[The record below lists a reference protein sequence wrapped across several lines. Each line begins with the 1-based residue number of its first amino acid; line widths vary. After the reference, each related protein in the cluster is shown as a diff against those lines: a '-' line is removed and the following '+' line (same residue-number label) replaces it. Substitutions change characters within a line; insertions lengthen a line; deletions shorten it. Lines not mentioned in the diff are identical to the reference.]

1 MAKTAPDQK
10 TLQDAQNL
18 LLKRIASLV
27 SDHPKQVKEILT
39 KYKISF
45 PENATNTQLGEAIS
59 DGFANV
65 DFMGELYLVA
75 EKYATGVQLNAKGGG
90 GMSAGGG
97 SNPIS
102 AIAEAVGNVAQ
113 ASAQITASVM
123 ERDTAKVNQK
133 TKLID
138 FIQSKDKNKTD
149 KHVAEL
155 QAATANKSS
164 DNKTMV
170 YVGVGVGALVLIA
183 IVTVVIIKSRGKNS
197 QPTA

>member
-1 MAKTAPDQK
+1 MAATQPDQK

-27 SDHPKQVKEILT
+27 SDHPAQVKEILT
-39 KYKISF
+39 RHKISF
-45 PENATNTQLGEAIS
+45 PANATNTQLGEAIS
-59 DGFANV
+59 NGFTNV
-65 DFMGELYLVA
+65 DFMGDLYQTA

-90 GMSAGGG
+90 KMSAGGG

-113 ASAQITASVM
+113 ASAQITASVL
-123 ERDTAKVNQK
+123 EKDTAKINQK

-149 KHVAEL
+149 KSIAAIQAE
-155 QAATANKSS
+155 TETKKSGA
-164 DNKTMV
+164 KTME
-170 YVGVGVGALVLIA
+170 YVAIGGGVFLVVA
-183 IVTVVIIKSRGKNS
+183 IIGIVFLKSRSNS
-197 QPTA
+197 SQAV

>member
-1 MAKTAPDQK
+1 MATTQPDQK

-27 SDHPKQVKEILT
+27 SDYPAQVKEILT
-39 KYKISF
+39 KYKVSF
-45 PENATNTQLGEAIS
+45 PSNATNAQLGEAIS
-59 DGFANV
+59 NGFTNV
-65 DFMGELYLVA
+65 DFMGELYSTA

-90 GMSAGGG
+90 KMSMGGG

-149 KHVAEL
+149 RQIAGMQSQVEAK
-155 QAATANKSS
+155 KSGA
-164 DNKTMV
+164 KTME
-170 YVGVGVGALVLIA
+170 YVAIGAGVFLVVALVG
-183 IVTVVIIKSRGKNS
+183 IVFLRSRSNS
-197 QPTA
+197 QPS